1 MAQVLLDEVIHTD
14 YGQFDL
20 VWTQDGGF
28 DGDPDRFFDGQ
39 VNGLVGA
46 ADPAGVYLNLARRS
60 GGSHVRILLHDV
72 EPALPPAE
80 FDDVVE
86 VSTSVPADAEPLW
99 TAWGGETIGDL
110 VGLHPGDFRMRV
122 SAAGCRRGTSPPRR
136 GHAYLVE
143 MWPPR
148 SHPTRFSG
156 PRARTDATGTAS
168 GADVADPGRR
178 HELIDLHGVRLVDAD
193 ALDDGHGAHEGLRVL
208 EVLGIEDAVAHE
220 RRRRVEA
227 ELMSAVAGDLH
238 AATERAAGVD
248 QVRPHVRE
256 PGAPGLLD
264 LIGRRGEAV
273 GEDDELLHGRS
284 FRRPEPRV
292 RVGRR

>member
-122 SAAGCRRGTSPPRR
+122 SASGRDAGAADELAEGVVD
-136 GHAYLVE
+136 AYLVE
-143 MWPPR
+143 MWPAALAPDAVLR
-148 SHPTRFSG
+148 SESQNGRYWHREWG
-156 PRARTDATGTAS
+156 
-168 GADVADPGRR
+168 GRR
-178 HELIDLHGVRLVDAD
+178 
-193 ALDDGHGAHEGLRVL
+193 
-208 EVLGIEDAVAHE
+208 
-220 RRRRVEA
+220 
-227 ELMSAVAGDLH
+227 
-238 AATERAAGVD
+238 
-248 QVRPHVRE
+248 
-256 PGAPGLLD
+256 
-264 LIGRRGEAV
+264 
-273 GEDDELLHGRS
+273 
-284 FRRPEPRV
+284 
-292 RVGRR
+292 